1 LGDLYVSSG
10 GGRNAKMGS
19 YIGAG
24 LTFSEAKKTKM
35 EKVTVEGAD
44 LAKEIAKKVN
54 EDFDKK
60 KLPLMLSMINAI
72 VNDKKLELDW
82 DAFR

>member
-1 LGDLYVSSG
+1 MTGV
-10 GGRNAKMGS
+10 
-19 YIGAG
+19 
-24 LTFSEAKKTKM
+24 LTCALPIL

-60 KLPLMLSMINAI
+60 RLPLMLGMINAI
-72 VNDKKLELDW
+72 VEDKKLDLNWEL
-82 DAFR
+82 FR